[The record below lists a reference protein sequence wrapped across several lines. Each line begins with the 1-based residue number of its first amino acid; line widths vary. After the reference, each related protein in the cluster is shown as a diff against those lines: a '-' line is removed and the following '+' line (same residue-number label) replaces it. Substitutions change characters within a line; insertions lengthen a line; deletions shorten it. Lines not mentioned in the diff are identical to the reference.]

1 MENRRGWS
9 GLATVALLLA
19 VSTACSNTS
28 AGDPRIS
35 PTPTV
40 SSPSVTATP
49 PSDNDVATASATK
62 TVRDYYAVRDQL
74 RQDPTRPLKQLTT
87 VAISTELSAQ
97 ENLFRRERR
106 DGLHQTGDTKIAELI
121 VQSVS
126 LDNSDPKAGRVPVVQ
141 IDVCF
146 DVSKVDIVDKNDSSV
161 VIKNRPD
168 RGWIRFSVANY
179 KWNVE
184 PAGAW
189 RVASSEDVERTPC
202 TAS

>member
-9 GLATVALLLA
+9 DLATLALLLA
-19 VSTACSNTS
+19 VTTACSNTS
-28 AGDPRIS
+28 TGDPRTS
-35 PTPTV
+35 PAPTV

-49 PSDNDVATASATK
+49 PSDNDVAATAATK

-97 ENLFRRERR
+97 ENLFKRERR
-106 DGLHQTGDTKIAELI
+106 DGLHQTGDTKIADLI

-141 IDVCF
+141 VDVCY
-146 DVSKVDIVDKNDSSV
+146 DVSNVDIVNRAGASTIS
-161 VIKNRPD
+161 KNRPAT
-168 RGWIRFSVANY
+168 GWIRYSVANY
-179 KWNVE
+179 KWK
-184 PAGAW
+184 ADSTSSW
-189 RVASSEDVERTPC
+189 RVASGKNIERTPC
-202 TAS
+202 AVS

>member
-9 GLATVALLLA
+9 GLATAALLLA
-19 VSTACSNTS
+19 VATACSNTS
-28 AGDPRIS
+28 AGNPGTS
-35 PTPTV
+35 PAPTV

-49 PSDNDVATASATK
+49 PSDNDVATAAATK

-97 ENLFRRERR
+97 ENLFKRERR
-106 DGLHQTGDTKIAELI
+106 DGLHQTGDTKIADLI

-189 RVASSEDVERTPC
+189 RVASSKDVERTPC

>member
-9 GLATVALLLA
+9 GLATAALLLSVA
-19 VSTACSNTS
+19 TACSNTS
-28 AGDPRIS
+28 DGNPGTS
-35 PTPTV
+35 PAPTV

-49 PSDNDVATASATK
+49 PSDNDVATAAATQ

-97 ENLFRRERR
+97 ENLFKRERR
-106 DGLHQTGDTKIAELI
+106 DGLHQTGDTKIADLI